1 MRVTRIVILSLAAM
15 LAACGSSRP
24 SAELVDARRTYDRAR
39 TGPAAALAPADLVE
53 ARRALDRAERADNGS
68 SDERTLAYV
77 AMRMAEV
84 AMAHAEIAQAKR
96 DHAAAEAAYTQQ
108 LEHAADARG
117 EELQQAR
124 QRLEVQTGRL
134 RQAEQQAVTSQSQLA
149 AEREARAKAEAE
161 TQAALQSLERIA
173 EIRQEQREVVIT
185 LNGAVLFEF
194 NKAVLLP
201 IARTRLE
208 EVAKALMEMDP
219 GSTMIVEGHTDARGS
234 DGANLA
240 LSQARA
246 EAVVAFLISRG
257 VDPTL
262 IRAVGR
268 GEQEPVADNRTAEGR
283 ANNRRVEIRV
293 TRPTREATAP

>member
-1 MRVTRIVILSLAAM
+1 MWSLAAM

-39 TGPAAALAPADLVE
+39 TGPAAALAPADVVE
-53 ARRALDRAERADNGS
+53 ARRALDRAESADNGS
-68 SDERTLAYV
+68 SEERNLAYV
-77 AMRMAEV
+77 ATRMAEI
-84 AMAHAEIAQAKR
+84 AMANAEIVQARR
-96 DHAAAEAAYTQQ
+96 DQAAAEAAYTQK
-108 LEHAADARG
+108 LEHAAGARS
-117 EELQQAR
+117 EELEQAR
-124 QRLEVQTGRL
+124 QRLEVQSGRL
-134 RQAEQQAVTSQSQLA
+134 RQAEQQAVTSQAQLA
-149 AEREARAKAEAE
+149 AEREARTKAEAE

-173 EIRQEQREVVIT
+173 EIRQEQREVIIT

-208 EVAKALMEMDP
+208 EVAQALMEMEP

-234 DGANLA
+234 DSANRA

-246 EAVVAFLISRG
+246 EAVVAFLIGRG

-262 IRAVGR
+262 IRAVGK
-268 GEQEPVADNRTAEGR
+268 GEQEPVADNRSAEGR

-293 TRPTREATAP
+293 TRPPHEATAP